1 MAELLQGFDERAR
14 IQFRIIRDEKQLC
27 RYLDISENGCQ
38 LHVKETDRPDF
49 EIIAKEEVWWQIAE
63 GSLAPLR
70 AFFENKMR
78 IRGNIQLGERFLMRL
93 ATQKGRSENEAQ

>member
-1 MAELLQGFDERAR
+1 MAELLQGFNERAR
-14 IQFRIIRDEKQLC
+14 IQLRIISGEKQLC
-27 RYLDISENGCQ
+27 WYLDLSENACQ

-49 EIIAKEEVWWQIAE
+49 EIIAKEEFWWQIAE

-78 IRGNIQLGERFLMRL
+78 MRGDIRLGERILMRL
-93 ATQKGRSENEAQ
+93 AAQKGRSEK